1 VATAASALDRRPIRR
16 LVLAIGA
23 AAAAAALVAP
33 TAKPGLLLPPPPAEQ
48 CGPSSQVFSPW
59 GDSAYYQLVPG
70 GSFEPGTFPWLL
82 TRGAKVV
89 GGNEP
94 FFVGGT
100 GHTRSLYL
108 PSGSTAYSPPACFGL
123 GRWNARFFAVNTGS
137 PYSTLRVSVV
147 VQHLLGTLSVL
158 DGGTVTHTGVWQPSP
173 KIGLLVSTLTSPLG
187 GRSISLK
194 FTPTGT
200 GAAWRIDDVY
210 IDPWVGT

>member
-59 GDSAYYQLVPG
+59 GDSAYYQLAPG
-70 GSFEPGTFPWLL
+70 GSFEPGGFPWLL

-89 GGNEP
+89 EGNEP

-100 GHTRSLYL
+100 GHDRSLYL
-108 PSGSTAYSPPACFGL
+108 PSGSVAYSPPACFGL

-137 PYSTLRVSVV
+137 RYSTLRVSVV
-147 VQHLLGTLSVL
+147 VQHLLGTLSIL
-158 DGGTVTHTGVWQPSP
+158 DGGTVSHTGVWQPSP

-187 GRSISLK
+187 GRSISLR